1 MSLNRKLLVGG
12 GEVGVTGTIE
22 TLDIFGDSSCVAHL
36 PLQHDARDN
45 AGLYSPSG
53 LHAHSGTPVPQF
65 SKVGKFN
72 YATEFH
78 GGQTGN
84 ANRISYLDN
93 NSPWNGYFSVSC
105 WVYVVGG
112 LDEFYTILSKRYNS
126 ISVPIIAGI
135 YGDTYSSNT
144 SNQHRIYWGRSK
156 GNQNF
161 ANVYSTQAIVYDSW
175 NHIVLVN
182 GGTYPK
188 TYINGS
194 DCTGTVSSGA
204 WAWSHDYYTNSTE
217 LSIGGG
223 WSVPESYWYS
233 LRGKISNMRI
243 FNKVVSSSEV
253 TTLYNETATTLTGWT
268 KTTDNAAFPVSSH
281 IYYTLDSNLE
291 DINNNEDATG
301 NDISYTGGRFGS
313 AVLFDGDEG
322 PGNNNAPIG
331 TYINTTYTGMHT
343 NFTLSLWFMADL
355 NGNQILWSTSD
366 SWSSQ
371 EGCFVYLYTDG
382 RVNTTFSNGSGKI
395 YFDELSAGTIK
406 KFTWH
411 HYAVTHTTGGV
422 VTVYIDGVAKDTAT
436 MSEAMNASTHS
447 LKLGGYSE
455 YDNDNYK
462 GKMDSVR
469 IFTSALSASNI
480 LKLYQNEQQAY
491 IKKDASDPFGGSI
504 EKAFYKFEENT
515 GTTLTDSSG
524 NGNNGTISGMT
535 WTSTDPCIGSY
546 SGSFDGSNDYVD
558 TNYTLPAVS
567 TISFSL
573 WFKTTTTGTQMFIF
587 GDFASNGANA
597 SGRFSLSI
605 ESSNNFG
612 IRTGDGTAYFTDATV
627 SAVPYQTGM
636 WHHAVLT
643 ANGAALKLY
652 VDGSLIRSV
661 TSTKNTDGSALPVG
675 TAGAQSTTLGRLG
688 DYSSKYFNGKLDHIR
703 FFESTLTGEQVFK
716 LYAEG
721 I

>member
-22 TLDIFGDSSCVAHL
+22 TLDIFSDSSCVAHL

-53 LHAHSGTPVPQF
+53 LHGTPVPQF
-65 SKVGKFN
+65 STVGKFN
-72 YATEFH
+72 YATEF
-78 GGQTGN
+78 GGTQTST
-84 ANRISYLDN
+84 ANRISYSDN

-112 LDEFYTILSKRYNS
+112 LDEFYTILSKRYSS

-135 YGDTYSSNT
+135 YGDAYAYNT

-223 WSVPESYWYS
+223 WSVPESSWYS

-291 DINNNEDATG
+291 DVNNNEDATG

-447 LKLGGYSE
+447 LKLGGYSN

-491 IKKDASDPFGGSI
+491 IKKDASNPFGSGEVAFFKFNNNLTDSTGSFSPTSANLSYSSTNKI
-504 EKAFYKFEENT
+504 IGTHSAVFNGSSSKVEINNQVIPNGATSVSFWYNPNGNT
-515 GTTLTDSSG
+515 GTQYILGHGVATASKGITVYYYNEKFGALVAKGVSDLAGSATGPTVYSKSGWHHVVFTWDGTSNTNAFKVYVNGYLEVQGTSDTSSA
-524 NGNNGTISGMT
+524 S
-535 WTSTDPCIGSY
+535 IGA
-546 SGSFDGSNDYVD
+546 
-558 TNYTLPAVS
+558 YT
-567 TISFSL
+567 T
-573 WFKTTTTGTQMFIF
+573 
-587 GDFASNGANA
+587 FAIGGLSANA
-597 SGRFSLSI
+597 SGSYTWAGGS
-605 ESSNNFG
+605 
-612 IRTGDGTAYFTDATV
+612 
-627 SAVPYQTGM
+627 
-636 WHHAVLT
+636 
-643 ANGAALKLY
+643 
-652 VDGSLIRSV
+652 VDQLRI
-661 TSTKNTDGSALPVG
+661 
-675 TAGAQSTTLGRLG
+675 
-688 DYSSKYFNGKLDHIR
+688 FNVK
-703 FFESTLTGEQVFK
+703 LTGEQIFK
-716 LYAEG
+716 LHAEG